1 MNSPEVELRRTIGLP
16 LLLFYGLG
24 NIIGAGIYV
33 LIGKISGEAAMYAPV
48 AFLVASVVAG
58 FSAFSYSE
66 MSARYPV
73 SAGEAVY
80 IEEGFHRKNL
90 SRLTGLLI
98 AVAGMVSAATISRGF
113 YGYFNTFYQAPEI
126 VVITAL
132 VLFLG
137 LLTVWGISQSVGAAA
152 FLTVIEV
159 SGLLLIVWAGKD
171 VLSTVPDH
179 IDALL
184 PAFQFSVWTGI
195 LLGGFLAFFAF
206 IGFEDMVNIAE
217 EVKNPQRTL
226 PAAILLA
233 LLIATL
239 IYTLISLVAVLAL
252 DSTTLTESNAPLA
265 DILSATSD
273 IDTRLISSISMF
285 AIVNGALIQIIMVSR
300 IFYGMAKK
308 GWIWSGLAKV
318 SKKTRTPIISTWLV
332 IIIVLNLALW
342 FPLEALAKGTS
353 YLILLVFALVN
364 ASLIAIKR
372 NNPPAEGVI
381 NVPIWIPVAG
391 FFSSCSLALFQLLV
405 S

>member
-1 MNSPEVELRRTIGLP
+1 MKPPVIELRRSIGLP
-16 LLLFYGLG
+16 LLLLYGLG

-33 LIGKISGEAAMYAPV
+33 LIGKVSGEAAMYAPI

-66 MSARYPV
+66 MSARFPL

-80 IEEGFHRKNL
+80 IQEGFQLKNL

-98 AVAGMVSAATISRGF
+98 AIAGMVSAATISRGF
-113 YGYFNTFYQAPEI
+113 YGYFHAFFQVPEI
-126 VVITAL
+126 LVITA
-132 VLFLG
+132 VILFLG
-137 LLTVWGISQSVGAAA
+137 LLTIWGISQSVSAAA
-152 FLTVIEV
+152 FLTVIEI
-159 SGLLLIVWAGKD
+159 SGLLLIIWAGKE
-171 VLSTVPDH
+171 VLSTAPAHVEE
-179 IDALL
+179 LL
-184 PAFQFSVWTGI
+184 PPLQSSVWTGI

-239 IYTLISLVAVLAL
+239 IYASVSLIAVLAMAPA
-252 DSTTLTESNAPLA
+252 TLSESKAPLA
-265 DILSATSD
+265 DLLAATSD
-273 IDTRLISSISMF
+273 IDPRIISSIGML
-285 AIVNGALIQIIMVSR
+285 AIVNGALIQMIMASR

-318 SKKTRTPIISTWLV
+318 SKKTRTPVVATWLV
-332 IIIVLNLALW
+332 IVIILNLALW

-353 YLILLVFALVN
+353 YLILVVFALVN
-364 ASLIAIKR
+364 ASLISIKWSKL
-372 NNPPAEGVI
+372 PAEGII
-381 NVPIWIPVAG
+381 NVPVWVPVAG
-391 FFSSCSLALFQLLV
+391 FITSVSLALFQLLV
-405 S
+405 

>member
-1 MNSPEVELRRTIGLP
+1 MTLPVIELRRSIGLP

-33 LIGKISGEAAMYAPV
+33 LIGKVSGEAAMYAPL

-66 MSARYPV
+66 MSARYPL

-80 IEEGFHRKNL
+80 IQEGFHLKNL

-98 AVAGMVSAATISRGF
+98 AMAGMVSAATISRGF
-113 YGYFNTFYQAPEI
+113 YGYFYAFFQAPEI
-126 VVITAL
+126 LVITA
-132 VLFLG
+132 VILFLG
-137 LLTVWGISQSVGAAA
+137 LLTIWGISQSVGAAA
-152 FLTVIEV
+152 FLTVIEIA
-159 SGLLLIVWAGKD
+159 GLLLIIWAGKE
-171 VLSTVPDH
+171 VLSTAPAHVEE
-179 IDALL
+179 LL
-184 PAFQFSVWTGI
+184 PPLQSSVWTGI
-195 LLGGFLAFFAF
+195 IFGGFLAFFAF

-239 IYTLISLVAVLAL
+239 IYASVSLIAVLAL
-252 DSTTLTESNAPLA
+252 DPATLSESKAPLA
-265 DILSATSD
+265 DLLSATSD
-273 IDTRLISSISMF
+273 IDPRVISSIGMF
-285 AIVNGALIQIIMVSR
+285 AIVNGALIQIIMASR

-318 SKKTRTPIISTWLV
+318 SKKTRTPVVATWLV
-332 IIIVLNLALW
+332 IVIVLNLALW

-353 YLILLVFALVN
+353 YLILIVFALVN
-364 ASLIAIKR
+364 ASLISIKWSK
-372 NNPPAEGVI
+372 PPAVGII
-381 NVPIWIPVAG
+381 NVPIWVPVAG
-391 FFSSCSLALFQLLV
+391 FLSSVSLVLFQLLV
-405 S
+405 

>member
-1 MNSPEVELRRTIGLP
+1 MNPPVIELRRTIGLP

-33 LIGKISGEAAMYAPV
+33 LIGKVSAEAAMYAPV
-48 AFLVASVVAG
+48 AFLLASVVAG

-66 MSARYPV
+66 MSARYPL

-80 IEEGFHRKNL
+80 IQEGFQQKNL

-113 YGYFNTFYQAPEI
+113 FGYFNTFFQAPEI
-126 VVITAL
+126 LVITAMIL
-132 VLFLG
+132 LLG

-152 FLTVIEV
+152 FLTVIEI
-159 SGLLLIVWAGKD
+159 SGLLIIIWAGRE
-171 VLSTVPDH
+171 VLISAPAHVEE
-179 IDALL
+179 LL
-184 PAFQFSVWTGI
+184 PPLQSSVWTGI
-195 LLGGFLAFFAF
+195 ILGGFLAFFAF

-239 IYTLISLVAVLAL
+239 IYAAVSLIAVLAL
-252 DSTTLTESNAPLA
+252 DPATLSESKAPLA
-265 DILSATSD
+265 DLLSATSD
-273 IDTRLISSISMF
+273 IDPRIISSIGMF
-285 AIVNGALIQIIMVSR
+285 AIVNGALIQMIMASR

-318 SKKTRTPIISTWLV
+318 SKKTRTPVVATWLV
-332 IIIVLNLALW
+332 IVIILNLALW
-342 FPLEALAKGTS
+342 FPLETLAKATS
-353 YLILLVFALVN
+353 YLILIVFALVN
-364 ASLIAIKR
+364 ASLISIKR
-372 NNPPAEGVI
+372 KMPPAEGVI
-381 NVPIWIPVAG
+381 NVPIWVPVAG
-391 FFSSCSLALFQLLV
+391 FFSSLSLALFQLLI
-405 S
+405 

>member
-1 MNSPEVELRRTIGLP
+1 MTPPVIELRRSIGLP

-33 LIGKISGEAAMYAPV
+33 LIGKVSGEAAMYAPV

-66 MSARYPV
+66 MSARYPL

-80 IEEGFHRKNL
+80 IEEGFHLKNL

-98 AVAGMVSAATISRGF
+98 AMAGMVSAATISRGF
-113 YGYFNTFYQAPEI
+113 YGYFYTFFQAPEI
-126 VVITAL
+126 LVITAMI
-132 VLFLG
+132 LFLG

-152 FLTVIEV
+152 FLTVIEI
-159 SGLLLIVWAGKD
+159 SGLLLIIWAGKE
-171 VLSTVPDH
+171 VLSTAPAHVEE
-179 IDALL
+179 LL
-184 PAFQFSVWTGI
+184 PPLQSSVWTGI
-195 LLGGFLAFFAF
+195 IFGGFLAFFAF

-233 LLIATL
+233 LFIATL
-239 IYTLISLVAVLAL
+239 IYASVSLIAVLAL
-252 DSTTLTESNAPLA
+252 DPATLSESKAPLA
-265 DILSATSD
+265 DLLSATSD
-273 IDTRLISSISMF
+273 IDPRIISSIGMF
-285 AIVNGALIQIIMVSR
+285 AIVNGALIQIIMASR

-318 SKKTRTPIISTWLV
+318 SKKTRTPVLATWLV
-332 IIIVLNLALW
+332 IVIILNLALW

-353 YLILLVFALVN
+353 YLILIVFALVN
-364 ASLIAIKR
+364 ASLISIKR
-372 NNPPAEGVI
+372 SKPPAEGI
-381 NVPIWIPVAG
+381 LNVPIWVPVAG
-391 FFSSCSLALFQLLV
+391 FFSSVSLALFQLLV
-405 S
+405 